1 MRRRQQKQYNV
12 AELQPDELNTL
23 RSLVK
28 EFVLK
33 IESVDNEIELLK
45 SDRKELIEEYS
56 EKLDLKVLQAA
67 MKVVKIKQGVEHR
80 DTFDLFMEVLEP
92 ETTLEMSQQ

>member
-1 MRRRQQKQYNV
+1 MRRRSQKEYNV

-45 SDRKELIEEYS
+45 SDRKELVEEYS

-67 MKVVKIKQGVEHR
+67 MKVVKIKQGVSHR

-92 ETTLEMSQQ
+92 DVSLEMSQ